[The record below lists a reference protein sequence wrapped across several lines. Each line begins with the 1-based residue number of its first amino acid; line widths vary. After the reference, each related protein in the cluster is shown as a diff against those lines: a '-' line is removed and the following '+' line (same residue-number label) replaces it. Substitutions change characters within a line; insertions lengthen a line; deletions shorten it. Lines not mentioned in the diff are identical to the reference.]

1 MKDFLNYYSKNLI
14 LHIYKFSG
22 LNKIVIS
29 GLDISK
35 FLLKRSKYSSLIE
48 YSLIDDNFDETNLRF
63 KEIIEY
69 RDYKNKFEIGFI
81 SKNSENERNS
91 LSEIVVSAYSAERE
105 NFDLYGVTY
114 RRDKDLRRILTSYGL
129 QGSPLRNYC
138 TTTAKTLAELEL
150 KALQE
155 IISYNIHYLEIISG
169 SLNIDNQYGFK
180 QGLLSDNDHDLLR
193 KYVAHKDVAQVENF
207 CINQLR
213 KSEQFRKWI
222 LKELNSYKYSEFPE
236 EDLVILTE
244 NAFVAC
250 GHLPNV
256 QKYLEYSKL
265 KLNTLD
271 DFCQG
276 IIEKIDSDPQAFQ
289 DLCKAFLSES
299 TVFLLDIY
307 PYQQERRKDLILLK
321 KLIELKKLKKLK
333 KLKTRSVIT
342 GVIDITKRAGRH
354 FERIINN
361 LLIIQ
366 KYIMSVYPTL
376 NDSEETKQMHIHN
389 LGINLKKT
397 RKILK
402 NISTQILNV
411 MKTFNS

>member
-1 MKDFLNYYSKNLI
+1 MKDFLNYYTKNLI

-29 GLDISK
+29 DLDITK

-114 RRDKDLRRILTSYGL
+114 RGHKDLRRILTSYGL
-129 QGSPLRNYC
+129 QGNPLQKELPVSSISFSKGVIMRNYC
-138 TTTAKTLAELEL
+138 TTSDKNLAELEL
-150 KALQE
+150 NALQE
-155 IISYNIHYLEIISG
+155 IISHDVNYLEIISG
-169 SLNIDNQYGFK
+169 SLNN
-180 QGLLSDNDHDLLR
+180 LLR
-193 KYVAHKDVAQVENF
+193 KYVAHKDVAQVEKF

-213 KSEQFRKWI
+213 ESEPFRKWI

-236 EDLVILTE
+236 EDLVMLTE

-250 GHLPNV
+250 GNLPNV
-256 QKYLEYSKL
+256 QKYLEISNL

-299 TVFLLDIY
+299 IFILAEISD
-307 PYQQERRKDLILLK
+307 YQQDTIKQLRQ
-321 KLIELKKLKKLK
+321 LIELKNQI
-333 KLKTRSVIT
+333 KTVSRGQVFNVNENA
-342 GVIDITKRAGRH
+342 GVY
-354 FERIINN
+354 FEKIVDK
-361 LLIIQ
+361 LLIIH
-366 KYIMSVYPTL
+366 KYLISVYPTL
-376 NDSEETKQMHIHN
+376 NDSEETKQIHN
-389 LGINLKKT
+389 LGIKLKET
-397 RKILK
+397 QKILK
-402 NISTQILNV
+402 NISTYVSHV